1 MKPETFVGVATCR
14 RPIRHLP
21 FVQSNDL
28 NLMHFLVI
36 FGKKI
41 GVFLKNQSYD
51 QIFALL
57 SFVLSKNAI
66 FGKNIKK

>member
-1 MKPETFVGVATCR
+1 
-14 RPIRHLP
+14 
-21 FVQSNDL
+21 
-28 NLMHFLVI
+28 MHFLVI

-66 FGKNIKK
+66 FGKNIKT